1 MAGGWTEL
9 RAGDRV
15 ELLRCDDPYT
25 RLERGS
31 KGTVT
36 GTSGPLKFMNNEV
49 QIHVKWDDGST
60 LSLIESVDSYRVI
73 ERVMD

>member
-1 MAGGWTEL
+1 MAGVWTEVV
-9 RAGDRV
+9 AGDRI
-15 ELLRCDDPYT
+15 ELVRCDDPYT
-25 RLERGS
+25 RLQPGT

-60 LSLIESVDSYRVI
+60 LSLIESQDSYRVI